1 MLMMAIPPYILQVF
15 FKNRGLLMATDIIDV
30 GKMALDIPF
39 LRNIP
44 FFGEVLNG
52 QTLLTYLAY
61 PIIIVLTIVFYKTKF
76 GVYVRSPASGAT
88 RRKRSASGRRKS
100 YGFP

>member
-1 MLMMAIPPYILQVF
+1 MSAKWRWTSRSCGIF
-15 FKNRGLLMATDIIDV
+15 R
-30 GKMALDIPF
+30 
-39 LRNIP
+39 

-76 GVYVRSPASGAT
+76 GVYVQVTGGAA
-88 RRKRSASGRRKS
+88 RRGGSGRHPDEENRMD
-100 YGFP
+100 FPDDFRRHLRAGGNQPLRGAGGCLTV